1 MTDSWLLCGSFNF
14 LPVCFI
20 HLPTPIFWWS
30 YVYCSHQ
37 GQCVLL
43 KGFFYIDLFC
53 WRALYACGGQRITSL
68 GTIWASGVE
77 LSFFSLCTML
87 FLSLYSLGLRVEFWL
102 SVLAESTFSTRTI
115 SPAPIHFSSVSQEYK
130 AKIPLMLSQDHYC
143 LCDSFL
149 RVISNVY
156 VHINTFILHF

>member
-43 KGFFYIDLFC
+43 KGFFYIDSFC

-68 GTIWASGVE
+68 WTIWASGVE

-87 FLSLYSLGLRVEFWL
+87 FLSLYYLGLRVEFWL
-102 SVLAESTFSTRTI
+102 SVLAESTFS
-115 SPAPIHFSSVSQEYK
+115 SWVFSLAPIHFSSMYQEYK
-130 AKIPLMLSQDHYC
+130 AKVPLMLSRDPYC

-149 RVISNVY
+149 GVISNVY
-156 VHINTFILHF
+156 VHTYTFTLHF